1 VQALTAV
8 ASGSYVR
15 VAAIRADA
23 VAKRRLAELGVRRG
37 TALEVVQNQGP
48 DGVIL
53 GLGADRLALP
63 RHLAEQVQVTD
74 GLKEA
79 AGPGGAGR

>member
-1 VQALTAV
+1 MPLPAI

-15 VAAIRADA
+15 VAAVRAEPL
-23 VAKRRLAELGVRRG
+23 AKRRLAELGVRRG
-37 TALEVVQNQGP
+37 TALELVQNQGP

-74 GLKEA
+74 GLKEP
-79 AGPGGAGR
+79 AGDREAGR